1 MPPPHIKIHERRERT
16 SWVGDASYRSL
27 EPHKRSLVEHTIHR
41 SHHAIIGM
49 AVIFLLNSN
58 IYLHKI

>member
-1 MPPPHIKIHERRERT
+1 MPPPHIKIHERRQRT
-16 SWVGDASYRSL
+16 SWVGDASSFSRT
-27 EPHKRSLVEHTIHR
+27 PQRSLVEHTILR